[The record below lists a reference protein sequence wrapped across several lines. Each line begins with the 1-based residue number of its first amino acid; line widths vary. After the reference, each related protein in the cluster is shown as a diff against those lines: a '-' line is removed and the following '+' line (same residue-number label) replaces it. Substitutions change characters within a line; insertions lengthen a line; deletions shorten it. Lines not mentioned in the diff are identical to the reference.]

1 MKLNKMLWIFALVLL
16 VAIPSAFAA
25 PAIFRNMWFMLAVN
39 SLIVWFILFAL
50 QSMIVP
56 EKLAKEKTVLFII
69 TLVASLLIS
78 WRIVGGGGYIWEV
91 GHLAA
96 FFSFKLIVNT
106 IIISLVVYFGLGL
119 LGVKPGTK
127 EGQIGIAL
135 LAIGVGLLIAFNIS
149 NEKWLWDTDN
159 IKVGIDYLFGEEDRA
174 KNIGGILRPEGNAYR
189 LWVFLTST
197 LVFVWFFINFAMPQ
211 GDKKLSWAIAILLGA
226 ILARQGTAIDNIMG
240 LGEAFAILI
249 IGKQIAT
256 GGGITGAAGWLMTIF
271 LVEFIFCTVFKTSKM
286 IQLFITFFNNVSNID
301 VGWGSNPLEWIVS
314 LFGKILFFVVK
325 FILKIF
331 SAFAGILQELCKI
344 GGGHIGGPS
353 LGGGGASAGGGG
365 IGGIGGIGGGGGGG
379 GAGGGATGGGAPH
392 SLLAAIG
399 AALVAAWMFL
409 KKKGWIPW

>member
-159 IKVGIDYLFGEEDRA
+159 IKVGIDYLFGPEKDVEYKVKIPKKEKVGGILGFGGKEVDVTEEKVTKQRV
-174 KNIGGILRPEGNAYR
+174 GGILRPEEPNYR
-189 LWVFLTST
+189 LLIFITSA
-197 LVFVWFFINFAMPQ
+197 LLFVWFFTGFLMPQ
-211 GDKKLSWAIAILLGA
+211 SNIKLSVAMAI
-226 ILARQGTAIDNIMG
+226 ILAANLARTGTPTTSVIA
-240 LGEAFAILI
+240 LGEAFAILLV
-249 IGKQIAT
+249 GKQITA
-256 GGGITGAAGWLMTIF
+256 GGGLLGNWIGWIVTIGLVEWIFHTVFGGSQLAGVLAKMFGGIPIIGPILSKLADIFPAAGTTLSAPGSILAAPATA
-271 LVEFIFCTVFKTSKM
+271 
-286 IQLFITFFNNVSNID
+286 VSS
-301 VGWGSNPLEWIVS
+301 G
-314 LFGKILFFVVK
+314 GK
-325 FILKIF
+325 
-331 SAFAGILQELCKI
+331 
-344 GGGHIGGPS
+344 S
-353 LGGGGASAGGGG
+353 LGGYLIELLTGYAPGQWLTGMLVFGLAS
-365 IGGIGGIGGGGGGG
+365 I
-379 GAGGGATGGGAPH
+379 
-392 SLLAAIG
+392 LLIWFAI
-399 AALVAAWMFL
+399 
-409 KKKGWIPW
+409 KKWRP

>member
-135 LAIGVGLLIAFNIS
+135 LAIGVGLLIAFS
-149 NEKWLWDTDN
+149 T
-159 IKVGIDYLFGEEDRA
+159 
-174 KNIGGILRPEGNAYR
+174 EGNAYR

-271 LVEFIFCTVFKTSKM
+271 LVEFIFCTVFKTSKL

-301 VGWGSNPLEWIVS
+301 VGWGSNPL
-314 LFGKILFFVVK
+314 
-325 FILKIF
+325 
-331 SAFAGILQELCKI
+331 
-344 GGGHIGGPS
+344 
-353 LGGGGASAGGGG
+353 
-365 IGGIGGIGGGGGGG
+365 
-379 GAGGGATGGGAPH
+379 
-392 SLLAAIG
+392 
-399 AALVAAWMFL
+399 
-409 KKKGWIPW
+409 